1 MLQTPL
7 INFHRDSGAKL
18 VDFAGWEM
26 PVYYEGLIKE
36 HHYTRQHASFFD
48 VSHMGRVE
56 FRGDGAANLLEKLNT
71 RRMADMQVGQCR
83 YSHMC
88 RDDGGILDDVIVS
101 RLEDHFLVVC
111 NASNREKLLGWWD
124 QQKAGF
130 NVSIVDTTMETGMV
144 AVQGPKAMETMDQ
157 LLPLDLS
164 DLKRYHCLTG
174 RAYGADYF
182 VARSGYTGED
192 GIEFILPAHLAPTV
206 LNMLISQSA
215 QLGRPV
221 KPAGLGARDSLR
233 TEAGM
238 PLYGHELSE
247 EWDSITAGQGWCVH
261 LDKNFIGKQALQRV
275 KDNGPAQTLVGFEID
290 SKRTP
295 RQGAPI
301 VDNGEQVGFIT
312 SGLASPTLGK
322 VIAMGFV
329 SPTLAEVGTAVE
341 IDLGKARLPAKVVP
355 LPFYKRPKQ

>member
-18 VDFAGWEM
+18 VEFAGWEM

-36 HHYTRQHASFFD
+36 HNYTREHASFFD
-48 VSHMGRVE
+48 VSHMGRIE
-56 FRGDGAANLLEKLNT
+56 FHGHGAADLLEQLNT
-71 RRMADMQVGQCR
+71 RRIGDMNVGQCH

-88 RDDGGILDDVIVS
+88 RADGGILDDVIVS

-111 NASNREKLLGWWD
+111 NASNRDKLLGWWD

-130 NVSIVDTTMETGMV
+130 DVSIVDRTMETGMV
-144 AVQGPKAMETMDQ
+144 AVQGPEARASMDQ
-157 LLPLDLS
+157 LLPFQLS
-164 DLKRYHCLTG
+164 DLKRYHFITG
-174 RAYGADYF
+174 RTYGADYF

-192 GIEFILPAHLAPTV
+192 GVEVIMPAHLAPTAV
-206 LNMLISQSA
+206 HMLLTQSA
-215 QLGRPV
+215 ELGRPV

-247 EWDSITAGQGWCVH
+247 DWDSISAGQSWCVH
-261 LDKNFIGKQALQRV
+261 LDKNFIGKQALQKV
-275 KDNGPAQTLVGFEID
+275 KDEGPTKKLVGFEID

-295 RQGAPI
+295 RPGAPI
-301 VDNGEQVGFIT
+301 LDNGQHVGFVT

-329 SPTLAEVGTAVE
+329 PPSLSEPGTPVE
-341 IDLGKARLPAKVVP
+341 MDLGRTNVPAKVVP
-355 LPFYKRPKQ
+355 LPFYKRPK